1 MFVVYRGKQD
11 NALDTPSVWRY
22 SAKDALRSP
31 GVSAV
36 DEFRKVIV
44 AAEKQRDA
52 KPWAGSDLRRAASV

>member
-1 MFVVYRGKQD
+1 MVYHGKQN

-31 GVSAV
+31 GVPAV

-44 AAEKQRDA
+44 EAEKQRAA
-52 KPWAGSDLRRAASV
+52 KP